1 MVNLTFGHLF
11 GGAPATTHVGRPAEP
26 VLGDDPAAVVQ
37 PTAPVMQPP
46 ASAAQVVPAV
56 PSAPAASAGSG
67 SGADADRLRAEG
79 AAAERTRIGAIL
91 GDAAAEDRTALAIHL
106 ATRTGLPAEVAVQAL
121 QASPVTQAEASAGG
135 FAALMARMGNPP
147 IAPDGGEAPAAS
159 GLRSAI
165 NARLGRSGAVL
176 QGE

>member
-11 GGAPATTHVGRPAEP
+11 GGAPATPHVGRPAEP

-37 PTAPVMQPP
+37 PAAPVMQPP

-56 PSAPAASAGSG
+56 PSAPAASAG

-91 GDAAAEDRTALAIHL
+91 GDAAAEGRTALAIHL

-135 FAALMARMGNPP
+135 FAALMARMGNPA
-147 IAPDGGEAPAAS
+147 IAPDGGEALAAS